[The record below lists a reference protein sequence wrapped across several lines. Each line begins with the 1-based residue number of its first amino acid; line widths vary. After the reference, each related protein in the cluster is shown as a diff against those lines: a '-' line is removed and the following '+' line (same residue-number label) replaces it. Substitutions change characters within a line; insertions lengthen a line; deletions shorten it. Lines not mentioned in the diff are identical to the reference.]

1 MDHGTG
7 LGLASAYGIIK
18 NHGGMID
25 VASTPG
31 QGSHFS
37 IYLPASQGK
46 VVEQNDLTPMLHK
59 TVPIHIHANKAVTK
73 KNHAQQ

>member
-59 TVPIHIHANKAVTK
+59 KDGERLRKPLKY
-73 KNHAQQ
+73 